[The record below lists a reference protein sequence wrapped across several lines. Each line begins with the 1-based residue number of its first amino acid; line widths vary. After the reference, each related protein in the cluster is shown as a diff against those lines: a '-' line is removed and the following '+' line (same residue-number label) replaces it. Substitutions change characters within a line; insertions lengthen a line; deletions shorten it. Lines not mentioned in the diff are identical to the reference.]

1 MKTVNFSRAAI
12 ALLMMLLT
20 TTTAWA
26 TVTWDGGAGTTG
38 DPYYVNM
45 SNGTKCVDLSDSNV
59 KTFMV
64 YDDGGPDAGYSANYG
79 GTLIITAPTGYK
91 INVAGSINTEE
102 SFDFLTFFDGTDP
115 DYESTIGRTLLEAS
129 GVTSIS
135 TTSETGSM
143 IIQFYSDSGT
153 TSDGFALTVTL
164 EAISGSHAINIA
176 DCAGGCT
183 LTASP
188 ATADAGQTVTLTSS
202 PAEGYVLGALSV
214 RDADGHI
221 VDRWGDML
229 WYTGETTGTF
239 TMPDCDVTVT
249 PVFTNVLTADGG
261 LTVNMP
267 VKGLKNVTVPSGVT
281 SFKVYD
287 YGGPDCN
294 YSDNYSGKLLLT
306 APEGCVLQVS
316 GTITTQN
323 GDGDYLTV
331 SDFNNTV
338 TGDYLVYHVSS
349 TSDDVATAIP
359 TVVSTEQTIEIDFYS
374 DDAVNYAGLD
384 LTVTVISPGT
394 DYSVTVS
401 NADTSKGTM
410 TASTTTAQLG
420 TEITLTA
427 TPAAGYVLSDL
438 SVTCGGRAVKTNWNV
453 WTNSA
458 AFKMPNGDV
467 TVTPTFTND
476 LTKTSLAVNL
486 PVKGKK
492 YVTIPE
498 GVASFKI
505 YDDGGPTGN
514 YTAYCI
520 GTLNLTAPEGS
531 LLRFTGSVVGPEDKF
546 FLWIDYNKYTTTKN
560 DIDVKST
567 NNNLNIS
574 LLANSYETTNGNTL
588 MYGDTGAGLDLTAT
602 VLYPVTIADDIANGT
617 VTTDKTHA
625 AADETVTLTVTPA
638 TDCTIGSV
646 CINGQ
651 PLEAVGGVY
660 SFTMPARRVSVTA
673 TFRKLLTNA
682 DITVADIPNQTYSG
696 MPLTPEISVTD
707 ANGGTPLTLTE
718 GEDYT
723 VSYETATGA
732 GDYTV
737 TLTGIGNYDGTTTKT
752 FTIVPKKLTVDM
764 VSDISPQTY
773 TGLEIC
779 PGISVTDGEKEL
791 APDTDY
797 SVYYSNNVNAGTATA
812 TITGKGNYG
821 GTVEKTFEIAYPIVT
836 TSYMDASGT
845 LHDNIAA
852 IPLANTMTT
861 LAAGTYV
868 VNSNVTFTSGITLNG
883 NVTLIL
889 EDNCTM
895 EANGG
900 IVVSSDNSLT
910 IYAQSDGG
918 SMGVLNAEV
927 PTSDDYSAGIGGSNG
942 QSCGTVTINGGAITA
957 RGGDNGAGIG
967 GGSGGSGG
975 TIVING
981 GAITARGGDNG
992 AGIGGGSRGSGGTI
1006 VINGGSVKAY
1016 GNSTSDNLGGGAGIG
1031 GGTGGAAG
1039 NITING
1045 GTVTARGNWY
1055 VTGIGGGING
1065 TGGNI
1070 TINGG
1075 KVTAEGGY
1083 DGNNGI
1089 NGTIILG
1096 WTNAT
1101 DRIYASSY
1109 VGTVTLSKRFAFD
1122 ANGTVTLATTA
1133 NIAYQTLQPAAL
1145 VTFDANGGSDVA
1157 PQLLYIGTAA
1167 TAPTAPTLTGYE
1179 FGGWKLADA
1188 DYDFATTVTED
1199 ITLTAA
1205 WTENVL
1211 ELDNASNNTDIIA
1224 AAAATGKTYNRVT
1237 LTGRTLYKDGKWN
1250 TLCLPFDVVL
1260 EGSPLAGATVMELDA
1275 TGDYDGKH
1283 TGLDATDGTLYL
1295 YFKSATTIEAG
1306 KPYIIRW
1313 GTPDSHPSTDIDAPV
1328 FSGVTVSTDA
1338 PTGVTL
1344 TDGKYI
1350 VSAQNSGLNTV
1361 QFIGTYSPTDIYSPD
1376 KDNLYL
1382 GSDGNSLYYPWGDS
1396 MTEYYLNACRAYFH
1410 VDLTGAANI
1419 RAFVLNFGDG
1429 GETESQGISDA
1440 PRLNDKG
1447 EMINEKEAGA
1457 WYDLQGRRIR
1467 SALPLG
1473 SSKNGQSSA
1482 RPKGTLAEPVG
1493 ARMVNGQWKKGL
1505 YINNGRK
1512 VVIK

>member
-1 MKTVNFSRAAI
+1 MKKNIKLNFLARAAT
-12 ALLMMLLT
+12 LLLLSLLT
-20 TTTAWA
+20 TVTAWA

-38 DPYYVNM
+38 DPYFVNM
-45 SNGTKCVDLSDSNV
+45 SNGTKYVDLSDSNV

-79 GTLIITAPTGYK
+79 SALIITAPTGYK

-102 SFDFLTFFDGTDP
+102 SYDFLTFFDGTDP
-115 DYESTIGRTLLEAS
+115 VYESTIGRTLLEAS

-153 TSDGFALTVTL
+153 TSDGFALTVTI

-176 DCAGGCT
+176 DCAVGCT

-188 ATADAGQTVTLTSS
+188 ATADAGQTVTLTAS

-229 WYTGETTGTF
+229 WYTGENTATF
-239 TMPDCDVTVT
+239 TMPNSDVTVT
-249 PVFTNVLTADGG
+249 PVFTNVLTAEGG
-261 LTVNMP
+261 LTVNMRKEP
-267 VKGLKNVTVPSGVT
+267 IQKNVTIPSGVT

-294 YSDNYSGKLLLT
+294 YSDNYCGKLKLT
-306 APEGCVLQVS
+306 APDGCVLQVS
-316 GTITTQN
+316 GTITTQS
-323 GDGDYLTV
+323 GDGDYLNV
-331 SDFNNTV
+331 FDGDNSD
-338 TGDYLVYHVSS
+338 TGDDLVYHVSS
-349 TSDDVATAIP
+349 TSDGVATDIP
-359 TVVSTEQTIEIDFYS
+359 TVVSTERIITIYFNS
-374 DDAVNYAGLD
+374 DGSDNFAGLD

-401 NADTSKGTM
+401 NGDTSKGTM
-410 TASTTTAQLG
+410 QPSTTTAQLG
-420 TEITLTA
+420 TTITLTA

-438 SVTCGGRAVKTNWNV
+438 SVTCGGQAVKTNWNV

-458 AFKMPNGDV
+458 TFKMPDGNV

-486 PVKGKK
+486 PVTDKHKK
-492 YVTIPE
+492 VTIPE

-505 YDDGGPTGN
+505 YDDGGPDGN

-520 GTLNLTAPEGS
+520 GNLNLTAPEGS

-546 FLWIDYNKYTTTKN
+546 ILGIDYNEYTTTKN
-560 DIDVKST
+560 DIDVTST

-574 LLANSYETTNGNTL
+574 LRANSYEITNGNTL

-602 VLYPVTIADDIANGT
+602 VFYAVNVPTSIANGT
-617 VTTDKTHA
+617 VTADKTHA
-625 AADETVTLTVTPA
+625 APDETVTLTVAPA
-638 TDCTIGSV
+638 TNCTIGSV
-646 CINGQ
+646 TVNGQ
-651 PLEAVGGVY
+651 PLAAVGGVY
-660 SFTMPARRVSVTA
+660 SFTMPARRASVTA

-682 DITVADIPNQTYSG
+682 DITVADIPTQTYDG
-696 MPLTPEISVTD
+696 TALTPEISITD
-707 ANGGTPLTLTE
+707 TNGGTPLSLTE
-718 GEDYT
+718 GTDYT

-752 FTIVPKKLTVDM
+752 FTIVPKELTVDM

-797 SVYYSNNVNAGTATA
+797 SVDYSNNVNAGTATA

-821 GTVEKTFEIAYPIVT
+821 GTVEKTFKIAYPIVT

-868 VNSNVTFTSGITLNG
+868 VNSDVTFTSGITLNG

-895 EANGG
+895 EVNGG

-918 SMGVLNAEV
+918 SMGVLNVEV
-927 PTSDDYSAGIGGSNG
+927 PTSDRYSAGIGGSKG

-957 RGGDNGAGIG
+957 RGGYNGAGIG
-967 GGSGGSGG
+967 GGSG
-975 TIVING
+975 
-981 GAITARGGDNG
+981 
-992 AGIGGGSRGSGGTI
+992 GSGGTI

-1016 GNSTSDNLGGGAGIG
+1016 GNSTSDNIGGGAGIG

-1039 NITING
+1039 DITING

-1055 VTGIGGGING
+1055 VPGIGDGING

-1070 TINGG
+1070 TIDGG

-1083 DGNNGI
+1083 NGNNGI
-1089 NGTIILG
+1089 NGTIILS

-1109 VGTVTLSKRFAFD
+1109 VGTVTLSKRFAFG

-1167 TAPTAPTLTGYE
+1167 TAPTTPTLTGYE

-1211 ELDNASNNTDIIA
+1211 ELDNASNNTDILA

-1361 QFIGTYSPTDIYSPD
+1361 QFIGTYSLTDIYSPD

-1447 EMINEKEAGA
+1447 EMINDKEAGA

-1505 YINNGRK
+1505 YIHNGRK